1 MRKRILSFIL
11 VISMLLSF
19 MVALP
24 ITASAATS
32 GTCGDNLRWFL
43 DNNGKLT
50 ISGTGK
56 MYDVNLVSLWRD
68 EIKSVVLN
76 NGVTSIGE
84 YAFEDCR
91 SLTNITIPNSVTS
104 IGSFAFYDCRNLT
117 SITIPNSVT
126 SIGEYAFYDCESLTS
141 ISIPNKITS
150 IRGMVFQGC
159 TGLTSVTIPNS
170 VTSIGTGA
178 FHRCIGL
185 TSITI
190 PNSVTSIGDYAFE
203 FCIGLTSITIPNSV
217 TSIGSYAFSGCNS
230 LVAINVDEGNMYYS
244 SINGVLFN
252 KDKKILLQFP
262 SDKKDTAYTIPDSVK
277 TISEAA
283 FYNCSGLTSIT
294 IPNSVTSIGDSAFE
308 DCDGLT
314 SITIP
319 GSVTSIGDYAFYYC
333 TNLKDVYYTGTEEA
347 WKKIS
352 IGNNNSYL
360 TKANIHYNSSGPVK
374 VSNSTSTSANAPVI
388 KSAEIMYDGKNY
400 NIIDEKL
407 TINKGTS
414 ASYNIKLNIDWNN
427 VAPDDRYVYLTQGLD
442 TESKDNTFVNYNTLT
457 DSFDN
462 VPIGTQFEADKP
474 IYIIAIDNTDTKNKS
489 TSIATKL
496 NVIDLSSDDVYQES
510 TTGDFNFKLGN
521 DTEIQ
526 LPDDVP
532 IIGGMKLSWKMSPI
546 PITVAYQSADTLSV
560 AIGCNIVTED
570 KDGIKKFKD
579 FDFDKYKKSIINA
592 GKKQNRTLKQ
602 LRNDFKISNDIKV
615 SMFDDKILSGGSG
628 DVDSGVDVLGYA
640 EVKRGNDGKWKFDE
654 VTGYI
659 KVDVSVSYTYN
670 GQVFVWVIP
679 CYYEIGGKL
688 SAGLEADIESLDK
701 ASYAPQLT
709 AYLNAAL
716 GINLGA
722 GIGVSKV
729 ATFGATGS
737 GTLNLKK
744 GLSDVLEDYIRI
756 WLEAD
761 AGYKLVIF
769 GKTIVSDNLWELPA
783 DKGIIYSTDPLD
795 AGKTWIKS
803 KSISLMSLEQ
813 TYDIYNAN
821 AIYENEGRDYLLNP
835 TEWYGDM
842 PPISLFA
849 ADYTN
854 KNLTILADSVYP
866 EAQPQ
871 IFSINGK
878 KILIF
883 TIDNDSRT
891 SDNKQML
898 VYSVYNDEEGT
909 WSNAIPVNDDG
920 TADFY
925 PSAHGEYLVWQNQK
939 SVMNDGLS
947 LAEIGKEGE
956 IVIAK
961 WNGNGFDAPVSLTAN
976 DALDTLPKVSVNNNE
991 ISVVW
996 LKNSADDILGVDGN
1010 TSIVKKVYNGS
1021 SWGEEIVLKDTLNAV
1036 TDLSVGYCDNTLNV
1050 AYVHDVDD
1058 DITTIDDREVYL
1070 IGSSEKQ
1077 VTDNEVLDSNAIINN
1092 GKLYW
1097 YSENN
1102 IHLMNLSDGTESTVF
1117 EDARY
1122 TLADG
1127 FTVSEDNG
1135 NIAILW
1141 SGSEEACS
1149 EIKGVL
1155 YQDGAWGDVITV
1167 SELGAYAKYPTCVLE
1182 EDGTILTSF
1191 TAEADGITSLYT
1203 LGLFPSYDLA
1213 ISDIYFD
1220 EQKLS
1225 LNSEN
1230 EFEVMVTNN
1239 GELPVEGYTINV
1251 YNEDETLN
1259 NSIVFED
1266 VIKAGESKA
1275 VMGKFIT
1282 GDAISYENLTVEIE
1296 LNHYEEYIYDN
1307 NTVALA
1313 VGNGDIS
1320 LESLSVYETLPT
1332 SYAVADVKN
1341 IGYSDI
1347 SNITVNLRKD
1357 SIDGEIVQRKT
1368 IPSLSAGD
1376 NEEVTFAYNPQNYEN
1391 TKWFIT
1397 IETEAEEVSV
1407 GNNHDYFINEC
1418 AVDLGNYEISILNYS
1433 YADNKLTVN
1442 SYAKNNTSSSLFANA
1457 VFAVYGT
1464 DGRLKGIASQPLN
1477 VSEYSDT
1484 GIDVWFENYTHA
1496 SGDYVKMF
1504 MLQDL
1509 TATLRPLV
1517 NAEQVN
1523 VIITQ

>member
-1 MRKRILSFIL
+1 MLMISIFLSIIPS
-11 VISMLLSF
+11 IS
-19 MVALP
+19 V
-24 ITASAATS
+24 SAEEYTSAT
-32 GTCGDNLRWFL
+32 
-43 DNNGKLT
+43 K
-50 ISGTGK
+50 
-56 MYDVNLVSLWRD
+56 
-68 EIKSVVLN
+68 
-76 NGVTSIGE
+76 
-84 YAFEDCR
+84 
-91 SLTNITIPNSVTS
+91 
-104 IGSFAFYDCRNLT
+104 AFYNGHTYILYNN
-117 SITIPNSVT
+117 SITWSQARK
-126 SIGEYAFYDCESLTS
+126 YCESLGGYLAT
-141 ISIPNKITS
+141 ITS
-150 IRGMVFQGC
+150 KNENDIIYNLIQKGSGEDYLIGATDEVEEGSWNWVTNEPFEYTNWNSGEPNNVNEEDCCSIMKSSGKWNDLGGAKTKGFICEIEKIKLEPIAQKDWQGH
-159 TGLTSVTIPNS
+159 TYYLYEDVLTWEDASQCCEYLGGHLATITSSSEQETIQQLINSGVRDAYWLGGKEENS
-170 VTSIGTGA
+170 VLTWVTFENNTYTHWGKNEPNDALGA
-178 FHRCIGL
+178 VSEPYVEIVRKGWDALKF
-185 TSITI
+185 
-190 PNSVTSIGDYAFE
+190 GDWNDSYNNHSSTRGFVCE
-203 FCIGLTSITIPNSV
+203 F
-217 TSIGSYAFSGCNS
+217 
-230 LVAINVDEGNMYYS
+230 
-244 SINGVLFN
+244 
-252 KDKKILLQFP
+252 
-262 SDKKDTAYTIPDSVK
+262 DSH
-277 TISEAA
+277 TISH
-283 FYNCSGLTSIT
+283 
-294 IPNSVTSIGDSAFE
+294 
-308 DCDGLT
+308 
-314 SITIP
+314 
-319 GSVTSIGDYAFYYC
+319 
-333 TNLKDVYYTGTEEA
+333 K
-347 WKKIS
+347 
-352 IGNNNSYL
+352 
-360 TKANIHYNSSGPVK
+360 
-374 VSNSTSTSANAPVI
+374 SNSTSAQAPVI
-388 KSAEIMYDGKNY
+388 KSAKLSYKGKDYDIIKQQVDIEKGSSNKADISVEIEWNGV
-400 NIIDEKL
+400 L
-407 TINKGTS
+407 PINQK
-414 ASYNIKLNIDWNN
+414 
-427 VAPDDRYVYLTQGLD
+427 VFLTQGASTQNDNALIQYD
-442 TESKDNTFVNYNTLT
+442 NLSKAFK
-457 DSFDN
+457 N
-462 VPIGTQFEADKP
+462 VPIGSVFDANKP
-474 IYIIAIDNTDTKNKS
+474 IYIIVVDKTDAKNKS
-489 TSIATKL
+489 SSIVTKL
-496 NVIDLSSDDVYQES
+496 NIIDLSTDEVYQES
-510 TTGDFNFKLGN
+510 TTGDFNFKLGK

-526 LPDDVP
+526 LPGDVP

-546 PITVAYQSADTLSV
+546 PITVAYKSADTMSV
-560 AIGCNIVTED
+560 AIGCNVVTENE
-570 KDGIKKFKD
+570 DGIKKFKD

-592 GKKQNRTLKQ
+592 GKKQDRTLKQ
-602 LRNDFKISNDIKV
+602 LRHDFRLSNDIKV

-640 EVKRGNDGKWKFDE
+640 EVKRGKDGKWKFDE

-679 CYYEIGGKL
+679 CYYEIGGEL
-688 SAGLEADIESLDK
+688 SAGFEADIESLDK

-722 GIGVSKV
+722 GVGISKV

-761 AGYKLVIF
+761 AGYKLVVF
-769 GKTIVSDNLWELPA
+769 GKTVVSDNLWELSA
-783 DKGIIYSTDPLD
+783 DKGIIYSTDPED
-795 AGKTWIKS
+795 EGKTWIKS
-803 KSISLMSLEQ
+803 EPIALMSLEQ
-813 TYDIYNAN
+813 AYSVYNAN
-821 AIYENEGRDYLLNP
+821 TIYENESREYLSST

-883 TIDNDSRT
+883 TTDNDSRT

-898 VYSVYNDEEGT
+898 VYSVYNDEDGT
-909 WSNAIPVNDDG
+909 WSKAVPVADDG

-925 PSAHGEYLVWQNQK
+925 PSVYGEYLVWQNQK
-939 SVMNDGLS
+939 SVMEDGLS
-947 LAEIGKEGE
+947 LAEIGKQGE

-996 LKNSADDILGVDGN
+996 LKNSADDILGVDGD

-1021 SWGEEIVLKDTLNAV
+1021 AWSEEIVLKDSLNAV
-1036 TDLSVGYCDNTLNV
+1036 TDLSVGYSENALNV

-1070 IGSSEKQ
+1070 IGTSEKQ
-1077 VTDNEVLDSNAIINN
+1077 ITDNEVLDSNAIINN

-1102 IHLMNLSDGTESTVF
+1102 IHFMNLTDGTASTVF

-1122 TLADG
+1122 ALADG

-1135 NIAILW
+1135 SIAILW
-1141 SGSEEACS
+1141 SGSEDACS

-1220 EQKLS
+1220 EKNLA

-1239 GELPVEGYTINV
+1239 GELPVEGYTIKV

-1266 VIKAGESKA
+1266 TIKAGEAKA
-1275 VMGKFIT
+1275 AVGKFIT
-1282 GDAISYENLTVEIE
+1282 GDTISFETLKVEIA
-1296 LNHYEEYIYDN
+1296 LNADEEYVYDN
-1307 NTVALA
+1307 NSVTLSI
-1313 VGNGDIS
+1313 GNGDIS
-1320 LESLSVYETLPT
+1320 LESLSVYEMLPT

-1357 SIDGEIVQRKT
+1357 SVDGEIVQSKT
-1368 IPSLSAGD
+1368 VYSLAAGS
-1376 NEEVTFAYNPQNYEN
+1376 NEEVTFAYKPQDYEN
-1391 TKWFIT
+1391 VKWFIT
-1397 IETEAEEVSV
+1397 IEVEAEEVSV
-1407 GNNHDYFINEC
+1407 GNNYEYFINEC
-1418 AVDLGNYEISILNYS
+1418 AVGLEDYEISILNYS
-1433 YADNKLTVN
+1433 YADKQLTVN
-1442 SYAKNNTSSSLFANA
+1442 AFAKNNTNDALTADA
-1457 VFAVYGT
+1457 VFAVYSS
-1464 DGRLKGIASQPLN
+1464 DGRMKGITTQPLS
-1477 VSEYSDT
+1477 VGGYSDT
-1484 GIDVWFENYTHA
+1484 GIDVWFENYTYV

-1504 MLQDL
+1504 MWSGLNNL
-1509 TATLRPLV
+1509 KPLV
-1517 NAEQVN
+1517 NVKQVN
-1523 VIITQ
+1523 VNYTP